1 MYRSKVVESI
11 FYFYTRMYLYMNTDQ
26 LELPASIHR
35 VSISFILG
43 SGCVCADAVIK
54 FELLSLFV
62 FVYND
67 LCIM

>member
-26 LELPASIHR
+26 LELPASSSIQR
-35 VSISFILG
+35 VSISFIL
-43 SGCVCADAVIK
+43 GCVCADAVIK

>member
-26 LELPASIHR
+26 LELPASIQR
-35 VSISFILG
+35 VSISFIL
-43 SGCVCADAVIK
+43 GCVCADAVIK